1 MSVLWRD
8 RRSFGNPVTPSPVRR
23 SASTV
28 KSQLPVAR
36 WQSTKACVSS
46 WVPSLSGNKVVAV
59 LLAADETA
67 VPTNGNEASIRPT
80 PAITVAS
87 RIIALP
93 LPAAQPEQNL
103 RCGYSS

>member
-8 RRSFGNPVTPSPVRR
+8 RRSFGNPFTVAGAPVGLDGE
-23 SASTV
+23 
-28 KSQLPVAR
+28 SQLPVAR
-36 WQSTKACVSS
+36 WQSTKACASS
-46 WVPSLSGNKVVAV
+46 WVPPLSGNKVVAV

-67 VPTNGNEASIRPT
+67 VPTNGNEASTRPT